1 MYDTPYL
8 WLIILT
14 VGVAILGASIAFGLL
29 RNRTRTP
36 LERATTEAATR
47 REYAREDAD
56 HS

>member
-14 VGVAILGASIAFGLL
+14 VGVAILAASIVFGLM
-29 RNRTRTP
+29 RNRQRSP
-36 LERATTEAATR
+36 IERKVTEQATR

-56 HS
+56 RG